1 MDIKLIALDL
11 DGTLLNGQ
19 KKISPRNLAAL
30 ERAHR
35 AGIWIVPS
43 TGRFYRG
50 MPDEVRTLPFVRYV
64 IAINGAEVYDAE
76 TDRALYRAE
85 IPPLLAD
92 RLYAYL
98 DTLPVLYDCY
108 QNGWG
113 WMDSRHYAQIDDFLD
128 NPRQLDMTKR
138 LRTPVEHFRKT
149 MLERNLPIQKSQMFF
164 RREDLDRRAEELRRL
179 PERFPELAVSSASDN
194 NIEVNS
200 QDAQKG
206 LALRELCRALGLDT
220 AQAMAFGD
228 GLNDVSMLREAGLG
242 VAMGNAD
249 PEVQAQA
256 DLVTGTNEEDGVAQA
271 IERYV
276 FGTAQ

>member
-11 DGTLLNGQ
+11 DGTLLNS
-19 KKISPRNLAAL
+19 KKEISSRNLAAL

-43 TGRFYRG
+43 TGRFYKG
-50 MPDEVRTLPFVRYV
+50 MPEKIRTLPFVRYV
-64 IAINGAEVYDAE
+64 ITINGAEVYDAE
-76 TDRALYRAE
+76 KDRALYRAE

-92 RLYAYL
+92 RLYAYM
-98 DTLPVLYDCY
+98 DALPVLYDCY

-113 WMDSRHYAQIDDFLD
+113 WMDSRHYAQVDDFLGSGH
-128 NPRQLDMTKR
+128 QLDMVKR
-138 LRTPVEHFRKT
+138 LRTPVENFRKT
-149 MLERNLPIQKSQMFF
+149 MLERNLPIHKSQMFF
-164 RREDLDRRAEELRRL
+164 RKEDLSRRDEEFKKLEAL
-179 PERFPELAVSSASDN
+179 FPELAISYAADN

-200 QDAQKG
+200 KDAQKG
-206 LALRELCRALGLDT
+206 LALRELCRILGLEVS
-220 AQAMAFGD
+220 QAMAFGD

-242 VAMGNAD
+242 VAMGNAY
-249 PEVQAQA
+249 PAVQAQA
-256 DLVTGTNEEDGVAQA
+256 DLVTGTNEEDGVAEA